1 MNNKQLIKLSK
12 QYFNAFS
19 NQSLSLLENIYAENI
34 ELIDWDQKIYG
45 KQEVIAANLAFFNS
59 IKKIKVSVTKI
70 HAFENSVA
78 CEISININQQ
88 FDIKVLDLITWSD
101 EGQILKI
108 DAYRQ

>member
-59 IKKIKVSVTKI
+59 IKKIKV
-70 HAFENSVA
+70 
-78 CEISININQQ
+78 
-88 FDIKVLDLITWSD
+88 
-101 EGQILKI
+101 
-108 DAYRQ
+108 